1 MSKNIVDAILRK
13 IILKFL
19 TKDEWHTAV
28 IGFFDG
34 LSFESKGK
42 WMRKALADPDIEVDG
57 IKVEKVWYYR
67 VPYVF
72 GELAKIGLVVLLV
85 KYLGTCGKNLLPLIL

>member
-1 MSKNIVDAILRK
+1 MAKNVVDAVLKGFIS
-13 IILKFL
+13 KFL

-34 LSFESKGK
+34 LSFESKGR
-42 WMRKALADPDIEVDG
+42 WMRRALADPDIDVEG
-57 IKVEKVWYYR
+57 IEVEKVWYYR

-72 GELAKIGLVVLLV
+72 GELTKIGLTVFLV
-85 KYLGTCGKNLLPLIL
+85 KYLGVEKILLLL